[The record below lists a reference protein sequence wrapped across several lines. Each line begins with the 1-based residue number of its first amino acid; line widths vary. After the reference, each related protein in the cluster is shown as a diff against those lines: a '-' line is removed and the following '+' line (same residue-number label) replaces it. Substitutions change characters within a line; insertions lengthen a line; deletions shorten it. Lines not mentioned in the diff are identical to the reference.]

1 MTGWIYCNYF
11 YAKHFAFFDL
21 ILYEKINFAY
31 GEKDF
36 KGVNDFVINVK
47 E

>member
-1 MTGWIYCNYF
+1 MTGWICCNYF
-11 YAKHFAFFDL
+11 YATFCFFRFD
-21 ILYEKINFAY
+21 EKINFGY
-31 GEKDF
+31 GVKDF